1 MNSITIL
8 LIPPSGY
15 DETDTSGDKYHA
27 EYISKNCIGSVPM
40 FAVYRYGNYHYY
52 ESSIAK

>member
-27 EYISKNCIGSVPM
+27 EYISK
-40 FAVYRYGNYHYY
+40 RNY
-52 ESSIAK
+52 ILI